1 MTKGKKYGSRLD
13 SLKNLRIYLARK
25 ISEYDK
31 GELEAEQLRVI
42 SYALQILKSI
52 LTEGEIE
59 IRLKALEKVELEK
72 GGSHG
77 SRKH

>member
-25 ISEYDK
+25 INEYDK

-59 IRLKALEKVELEK
+59 IRLKALEKVELER
-72 GGSHG
+72 GSHG

>member
-25 ISEYDK
+25 INEYDK